1 MRTPQDFGTQMKTIF
16 RLYPDVPGYDE
27 SAKKKEMLLEGK
39 KTYEMFND
47 IFKNASPTDSNSS
60 GSSSKDI

>member
-1 MRTPQDFGTQMKTIF
+1 MKTIF

-27 SAKKKEMLLEGK
+27 SAKKKEMLLEEK